1 MSPYVY
7 IRIIYIPWI
16 HLGLSASSGM
26 YKSLY
31 ICLVY
36 YFLETLDLPVILQQK
51 KIPNIRIHTCQNW
64 PSTPSLE
71 TSWVTTLYGMLLT
84 LTWQIQASPYYE
96 TLLELQQ
103 SEEILSGAWFSIMFR
118 STAQSMKEG
127 LHMRGC
133 SPLMITKSVW
143 SWIDTERTRQKC
155 NFCKWEKSVP
165 IRTFPTAFLVRA
177 TPKSNSVDNVRA
189 LQGDATVLEKA
200 IKLWWE
206 WDNNR
211 TLVDEGGS
219 SHNRWWES

>member
-1 MSPYVY
+1 M
-7 IRIIYIPWI
+7 
-16 HLGLSASSGM
+16 GLSTSYGM

-36 YFLETLDLPVILQQK
+36 YFLEPLDLPVILQQK

-103 SEEILSGAWFSIMFR
+103 SEEILSGAWFSIIFR

-133 SPLMITKSVW
+133 RPLMITKSVW

-155 NFCKWEKSVP
+155 NSCKWEKSVP
-165 IRTFPTAFLVRA
+165 IRTFPTAFLSYKISNNKIPKFPNNLWA
-177 TPKSNSVDNVRA
+177 TRISLVGTWTCKYKGHSSQFYNTKCVA
-189 LQGDATVLEKA
+189 A
-200 IKLWWE
+200 IFSKC
-206 WDNNR
+206 R
-211 TLVDEGGS
+211 
-219 SHNRWWES
+219 